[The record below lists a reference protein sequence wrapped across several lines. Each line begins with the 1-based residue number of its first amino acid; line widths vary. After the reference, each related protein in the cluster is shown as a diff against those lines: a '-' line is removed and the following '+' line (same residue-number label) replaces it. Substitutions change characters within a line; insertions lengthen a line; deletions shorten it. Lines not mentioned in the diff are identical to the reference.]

1 MASFSRDDV
10 AAIIKEDGVDNLS
23 AKGVR
28 IRLEEKFGLEP
39 GALKAQKALIS
50 TMIDEVINEEGG
62 GDDAEEDEEEE
73 EEAPAPAAKKAKVAD
88 DANPNKGKASCTTRS
103 GEEAP
108 KNVKK
113 MQEVM
118 KMTSKKFLESKKS
131 IEIDV
136 DGNSLRG
143 EPRSFSSGAMGWYLG
158 GKVEIE
164 VGGQT
169 VRRTGIE
176 GRPALGQRCSAAS
189 SHMPRAAPPRV
200 RRFGLSSVATS

>member
-1 MASFSRDDV
+1 M
-10 AAIIKEDGVDNLS
+10 DNLS

-62 GDDAEEDEEEE
+62 GDDADEEEE
-73 EEAPAPAAKKAKVAD
+73 EEAAPAAKKAKVAD

-113 MQEVM
+113 MQETM
-118 KMTSKKFLESKKS
+118 KMTSKKFLDSKKS

-136 DGNSLRG
+136 DGNTLRG

-176 GRPALGQRCSAAS
+176 GRPALLGRVHSSHTPRAAS
-189 SHMPRAAPPRV
+189 SARPQVWAQLGCNIVIPGSNAWKR
-200 RRFGLSSVATS
+200 